1 MSTFSL
7 QFLLHHFHPAIHPSI
22 NHPNSTQ
29 LQHIQKIKSNLSA
42 LHLASEYNLS
52 LWITAL
58 LDPAPIEPGS
68 SKDKLLAT
76 AHIQSPPKYNM
87 VKDKDTSLQVPDLS
101 ASTRARSKRSV
112 SPSKTPRKIASPRKR
127 TARAASAKIED
138 EVKDI
143 TKATKAST
151 KALVEK
157 ILQNGDGPE
166 PESSVTQTTV
176 ASEEDTVRVE
186 VQEVIE
192 KKGDVE
198 ITRTIV
204 AVDVPASHPDLPL
217 PKEPE
222 AIVQTAKEI
231 VTEAKKVE
239 KKSRKRKASNVLDK
253 DQEEVTKKVKTGLEE
268 TIRTERAHNRTLL
281 GVSALL
287 AVG

>member
-1 MSTFSL
+1 L
-7 QFLLHHFHPAIHPSI
+7 A
-22 NHPNSTQ
+22 
-29 LQHIQKIKSNLSA
+29 
-42 LHLASEYNLS
+42 LASEYNLS

-76 AHIQSPPKYNM
+76 AHIQSPPRFNM
-87 VKDKDTSLQVPDLS
+87 GKDKEVFPAPELS

-127 TARAASAKIED
+127 TARAASAKVED
-138 EVKDI
+138 DVKDVA
-143 TKATKAST
+143 KAAKAST

-157 ILQNGDGPE
+157 ILQNGDGPDA
-166 PESSVTQTTV
+166 ESSVTQTTP
-176 ASEEDTVRVE
+176 ASVEDTVRVE
-186 VQEVIE
+186 VQEVVE

-198 ITRTIV
+198 ISRTTV
-204 AVDVPASHPDLPL
+204 NVEVPSSHPDLPL
-217 PKEPE
+217 PKAPE
-222 AIVQTAKEI
+222 AIVETAKEI
-231 VTEAKKVE
+231 VAEAKKVE

-253 DQEEVTKKVKTGLEE
+253 DEAEVTKKAKTGLEE
-268 TIRTERAHNRTLL
+268 KIRTERAHNRTLL